1 MSQFSFLILSVVSV
15 RNLVFYFPTS
25 DIAQKF
31 LLTIVRNHTPSD
43 LRLYRLLPT
52 PHDFFYHQTTDI
64 SVCLPPSFSWKKPLA
79 GVAAA
84 PRPRRTRKRA
94 HATGTPLTR
103 SKGKGEKVTGEVAKG
118 TKSKGRRLAARR
130 LRDTGKWRPRLL
142 RKTLC
147 DKNLRRLLAEKQ
159 IVRYLTILSQEVKNY
174 RE

>member
-15 RNLVFYFPTS
+15 RNLVFYFPIS

-103 SKGKGEKVTGEVAKG
+103 SKSRGGKGDWRGGEGHQEQWEEACGKTASGHGKV
-118 TKSKGRRLAARR
+118 AAEAASEDD
-130 LRDTGKWRPRLL
+130 L
-142 RKTLC
+142 
-147 DKNLRRLLAEKQ
+147 
-159 IVRYLTILSQEVKNY
+159 
-174 RE
+174 